1 MPHYLFLLANQWF
14 SFQFCLLSNT
24 WWTRLPKK
32 KSHIWGKICLIAR
45 WNYVESRDGRDSW
58 ATFPYLS
65 FNLYIFFKW
74 FPILLFQLVKDYQ
87 AWASGDASRK
97 PLGTGEIWSCPVAST
112 RHDSLFVEFSY
123 HPLICIAIPPKRYP
137 LHSWQFLNLLKLAK
151 PLLVPVLQQSWSE
164 DGWSSTHTE
173 DYSIW
178 TGICARICTHTEDYS
193 IWRLHILHMWS
204 DIFCKETSYC
214 N

>member
-24 WWTRLPKK
+24 WWTRWPKK

-97 PLGTGEIWSCPVAST
+97 PLGTGEIWSCPVAPLGMIVY
-112 RHDSLFVEFSY
+112 SLNSVIITPSFVS
-123 HPLICIAIPPKRYP
+123 
-137 LHSWQFLNLLKLAK
+137 
-151 PLLVPVLQQSWSE
+151 QSCPNVIHFTQ
-164 DGWSSTHTE
+164 GSSRTC
-173 DYSIW
+173 W
-178 TGICARICTHTEDYS
+178 
-193 IWRLHILHMWS
+193 
-204 DIFCKETSYC
+204 